1 MLAHLKKEL
10 GNKFVVG
17 VETMC
22 ASDYYLP
29 QSRNRRWLIG
39 QQADKLTCLGLP
51 GALPPSGIGSPG
63 SSLGSPGMSPLHPK
77 VVPGARQAEKLSG
90 I

>member
-10 GNKFVVG
+10 GNEFVVG
-17 VETMC
+17 VEATC

-39 QQADKLTCLGLP
+39 QRADKLTCLGLP
-51 GALPPSGIGSPG
+51 GALPPSVI
-63 SSLGSPGMSPLHPK
+63 GSPGMSPLHPK
-77 VVPGARQAEKLSG
+77 VVPGAKQAEKLSG